1 MVIASDGKPYADDA
15 VGDLQDVAQRRK
27 KQPPNDRRPLR
38 RKPAG
43 TDRRLQ
49 LKPAKLGHGEERD
62 QSSRRR
68 FEGEARGPRDDEAK
82 NGTWGTIVDHVP
94 FEGTAGALSPLQR
107 LEGSTMTLREM
118 EVFRRILNKTAE
130 SPTAETGRVSSRLDA
145 APEFPEALRP
155 LVDEAKDL
163 QAQKAKEMSSK
174 PQQQSASTGAQL
186 APRAQEYLSSTRK
199 LMDTARTEAALWDV
213 LQTKVFQKVES
224 LQLESRHKPSGGMIR
239 DLNVLTA
246 TLPTLLLHFM
256 TLIETSFPRSSLGV
270 MLLPALEKRGPSAF
284 ALGAT
289 TGLFNHHM
297 SFLYK
302 QYSDLDA
309 IVEILAQ
316 MDKNVY
322 NFNSDTRE
330 LLAMIFDDADAA
342 SSGQAGPALEALW
355 STDRRQRA
363 LTKLRAWDKVVV
375 QRLHADA
382 IRLANEK
389 QVLDED
395 ADEPEEL
402 SSQA

>member
-1 MVIASDGKPYADDA
+1 
-15 VGDLQDVAQRRK
+15 
-27 KQPPNDRRPLR
+27 
-38 RKPAG
+38 
-43 TDRRLQ
+43 
-49 LKPAKLGHGEERD
+49 
-62 QSSRRR
+62 
-68 FEGEARGPRDDEAK
+68 
-82 NGTWGTIVDHVP
+82 
-94 FEGTAGALSPLQR
+94 
-107 LEGSTMTLREM
+107 MTLREM
-118 EVFRRILNKTAE
+118 EVFRRILSKTAE
-130 SPTAETGRVSSRLDA
+130 SPTAETGRVSGRLDA

-174 PQQQSASTGAQL
+174 PPQQSASTGAQL

-224 LQLESRHKPSGGMIR
+224 LQLESRYKPSGGMIR

-256 TLIETSFPRSSLGV
+256 TRIEISFPRSSLGV
-270 MLLPALEKRGPSAF
+270 MLLPALKKRGPSAF

-309 IVEILAQ
+309 IAETLAE

-330 LLAMIFDDADAA
+330 LLAMIFDDAEAA
-342 SSGQAGPALEALW
+342 SSGQSGPALEALW